1 MTEELTLPIQ
11 DSTFSPDEMKSILE
25 AVLFAVSE
33 PISLKQFSQV
43 LNGVSTRQ
51 IRQVL
56 KLLRDEYR
64 DTNRSFELIE
74 IANGFQVCT
83 HPKYHSWIEKFHT
96 RQVRVK
102 LSPAAL
108 ETLTIAAYKQPVTR
122 TEIEEIRG
130 VNSDSVLNSLIEKG
144 LVRIAG
150 RKPGPGRSLLF
161 ATTDEFLQLFG
172 LKDLAELPSMDEIEQ
187 ILDRAQTEM

>member
-1 MTEELTLPIQ
+1 MAEELTLPIQ
-11 DSTFSPDEMKSILE
+11 DFAFNPDEVKSILE

-43 LNGVSTRQ
+43 LNGASTRQ
-51 IRQVL
+51 IRQIL

-64 DTNRSFELIE
+64 DTNRSFAPIE
-74 IANGFQVCT
+74 IANGYQTST
-83 HPKYHSWIEKFHT
+83 HSKYNSWIEKFHT

-108 ETLTIAAYKQPVTR
+108 ETLTIVAYKQPVTR

-150 RKPGPGRSLLF
+150 RNPGPGRSLLF

-172 LKDLAELPSMDEIEQ
+172 LKDLAELPSMEEIEQ
-187 ILDRAQTEM
+187 ILDRAQTET